1 MNNQE
6 YWENRAI
13 IKDKLLE
20 KDINKT
26 EKKLLKLFENVKE
39 ELLKELRVI
48 YSDPQAFTPY
58 QISHIDELLES
69 VYKAIDNLYNQNE
82 KEIMNSVGKYCS
94 LYKVKARNLT
104 KDHLDMAIE
113 VRVKDE
119 GELVNSLV
127 ELKSVVSA
135 SLVAHDGEVTF

>member
-39 ELLKELRVI
+39 ELLKE
-48 YSDPQAFTPY
+48 
-58 QISHIDELLES
+58 
-69 VYKAIDNLYNQNE
+69 
-82 KEIMNSVGKYCS
+82 
-94 LYKVKARNLT
+94 
-104 KDHLDMAIE
+104 
-113 VRVKDE
+113 
-119 GELVNSLV
+119 
-127 ELKSVVSA
+127 
-135 SLVAHDGEVTF
+135 